1 MDFNFHVREV
11 LFLMKNEYEVLIE
24 DLNPPKDKK
33 IEVANVLKKTISR
46 TINQSLRARSAE
58 THEPKGLE
66 IDVDP
71 EWEDILH
78 NDSSILRA
86 YEDAGWRVMWYN
98 QHSLGPGRGDLVR
111 SWLSFRNGA
120 SASKER

>member
-1 MDFNFHVREV
+1 MN
-11 LFLMKNEYEVLIE
+11 NEYDVLIE
-24 DLNPPKDKK
+24 DLVLPPDKK

-46 TINQSLRARSAE
+46 TINQKLRARSAE
-58 THEPKGLE
+58 TRQPKGLE

-71 EWEDILH
+71 EWADILH

-86 YEDAGWRVMWYN
+86 YEDAGWKVMWYN
-98 QHSLGPGRGDLVR
+98 RHSLGPGRGDLVR

>member
-1 MDFNFHVREV
+1 MN
-11 LFLMKNEYEVLIE
+11 NEYEVLIE

-33 IEVANVLKKTISR
+33 IEADNVLKKTISR
-46 TINQSLRARSAE
+46 TINQRLRAKSAE

-71 EWEDILH
+71 EWADVLI
-78 NDSSILRA
+78 RA
-86 YEDAGWRVMWYN
+86 YEDAGWKVMWYN

-111 SWLSFRNGA
+111 SWLSFRSGA

>member
-46 TINQSLRARSAE
+46 TINQRLRARSAE
-58 THEPKGLE
+58 TREPKGLE

-71 EWEDILH
+71 EWADILH

-86 YEDAGWRVMWYN
+86 YEDAGWKVMWYN
-98 QHSLGPGRGDLVR
+98 RHSLGPGRGDLVR
-111 SWLSFRNGA
+111 SWLSFRSEANV
-120 SASKER
+120 SKER